1 MKKFA
6 AILASLIFFAALG
19 ALAQEASEVVIKD
32 PTGGFLTNIKG
43 GIEIWGI
50 IVLAGSLVSAFVKD
64 SKLPAIL
71 AKVLNL
77 LALNVGRAQNDP
89 ELNK

>member
-19 ALAQEASEVVIKD
+19 ALAQEAGEVVIKD

-50 IVLAGSLVSAFVKD
+50 IVLAGSLFSVFVKD
-64 SKLPAIL
+64 SKLPAIV